1 MQAKAELEEKEQ
13 AMAAR
18 QKVAEEE
25 MELEK
30 EVEPVESDASG
41 KVRTS
46 ARHGRPSI
54 KKAALVADKVIVAN
68 KKGEIKTLWSE
79 QG

>member
-1 MQAKAELEEKEQ
+1 MQARAELEEKEQ

-46 ARHGRPSI
+46 ARHGQLSI
-54 KKAALVADKVIVAN
+54 KKAALVADEVIVAN